1 MNWNKLKTNHYF
13 KEPVEHIYSSTIFDL
28 KEYDRLYENQNNLS
42 HQSWLEFKNKYKVS
56 VKMLDDISEIDKSKE
71 ILCIWF
77 FKERTDRSGGEDI
90 LLSGKT
96 LKYLPNTFLITESKS
111 LTVLDKKDEYIRRPL
126 VQINLIKSQ
135 YDQIVQ
141 RFR

>member
-1 MNWNKLKTNHYF
+1 MNWDKLKTNHYF

-42 HQSWLEFKNKYKVS
+42 HQSWLEFKDKYKVS
-56 VKMLDDISEIDKSKE
+56 VKMLDDIREIDKSKE

-96 LKYLPNTFLITESKS
+96 LKYLPNTFLITESKL

>member
-1 MNWNKLKTNHYF
+1 MNWDKLKTNHYF

-96 LKYLPNTFLITESKS
+96 LKYLPNTFLITESKL

>member
-1 MNWNKLKTNHYF
+1 MNWGKLKNNHYF

-42 HQSWLEFKNKYKVS
+42 HQSWVQFKNKYNVP
-56 VKMLDDISEIDKSKE
+56 VQMLDDIRQIDKSKE
-71 ILCIWF
+71 ILCVWF

-90 LLSGKT
+90 VLSGKT
-96 LKYLPNTFLITESKS
+96 LKYLPNTFLITESKL
-111 LTVLDKKDEYIRRPL
+111 LTVIDKKEEYIRRPVL
-126 VQINLIKSQ
+126 QINLNKSQ
-135 YDQIVQ
+135 YEQIVE